1 MIGFTSEGYFIS
13 FVAVPQGPGISSLL
27 ASVQAVINISR
38 EYMMYLIN
46 YYICKEFVRKF
57 SLLLFI

>member
-27 ASVQAVINISR
+27 ASVQAEINISR
-38 EYMMYLIN
+38 E
-46 YYICKEFVRKF
+46 
-57 SLLLFI
+57 

>member
-27 ASVQAVINISR
+27 ASPQAVKNIIR
-38 EYMMYLIN
+38 E
-46 YYICKEFVRKF
+46 
-57 SLLLFI
+57 